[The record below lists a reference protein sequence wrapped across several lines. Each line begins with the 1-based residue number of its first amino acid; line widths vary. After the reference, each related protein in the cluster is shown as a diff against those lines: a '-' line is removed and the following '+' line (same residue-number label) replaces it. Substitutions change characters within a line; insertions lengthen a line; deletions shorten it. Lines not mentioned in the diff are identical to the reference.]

1 MLEIEDLS
9 KDNVY
14 SVMSE
19 LLYSINYGWFMIED
33 MIRKK
38 HPELLGS
45 DSYLRLNEDV
55 GSYEAKR
62 LSKAL
67 RVSGDTIDGLINLLR
82 HSHWAVFENIEV
94 EKLDGRSFR
103 MRTIDCS
110 AQRAAK
116 KWGMEHYDCSLVAF
130 PIRCGFF
137 SAANQN
143 AKVERI
149 FTPPDV
155 RPQSIT
161 ENVSCEWL
169 ISIED

>member
-1 MLEIEDLS
+1 MIEIGDLS
-9 KDNVY
+9 KDDVY

-19 LLYSINYGWFMIED
+19 LLYTINYGWFMIED
-33 MIRKK
+33 MIRNK

-45 DSYLRLNEDV
+45 EEYRRLNEDV

-67 RVSGDTIDGLINLLR
+67 CVLGDTIDGLISLLR

-94 EKLDGRSFR
+94 EKLTGRSFR
-103 MRTIDCS
+103 MRTSDCS
-110 AQRAAK
+110 AQKAAK
-116 KWGMEHYDCSLVAF
+116 KWGMEYYTCGPVSF
-130 PIRCGFF
+130 PLRSGFF
-137 SAANQN
+137 KAANQN

-149 FTPPDV
+149 FTPPDA
-155 RPQSIT
+155 RPESIP

-169 ISIED
+169 ISIE